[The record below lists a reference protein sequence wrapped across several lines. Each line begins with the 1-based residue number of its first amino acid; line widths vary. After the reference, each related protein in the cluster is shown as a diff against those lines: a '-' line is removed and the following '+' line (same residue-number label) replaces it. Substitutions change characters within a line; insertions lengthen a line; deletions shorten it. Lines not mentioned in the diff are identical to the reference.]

1 MLGDIRLYSPRS
13 SRASVQQR
21 SGSKF
26 NAFTFWKCF
35 SCKPAF
41 KPRFSTFSQPRQNS
55 KELREYWRAKAKE
68 KVKANKLA
76 RSFHDADTV
85 LDSTEKSMAEEPW
98 TQNVS
103 LTWTGFP
110 LIVEGLIN
118 EGTYG
123 SVYRV
128 KTADGF
134 TMAAKVLKDYP
145 SDAPCI
151 QDDMDNLKD
160 ISKEISLHHRVSASP
175 YILRA
180 LGVASVSLHAKG
192 VQSSCLLT
200 ELGKF
205 TVQDVLQRES
215 KSSAS
220 FSFNEKFKWCVQI
233 GCGLCHLHGQRIVH
247 LDLKVNNCLLFES
260 NDGASTSLRATIGDF
275 GLSRQVDDQ
284 GQVTVCTNG
293 VYNARYRPPECTA
306 LQTLEPLERQ
316 FVFLVNEMFIIPDHV
331 GQTIWKIQVR
341 GVDPMIYRTSAYC
354 LRNASTQTSWPWH
367 TWGEQA
373 WSKLW
378 QDIGPML
385 QGSLMS
391 IPCVWYVMILD
402 WMWHCMIPWLRVKTF
417 DFAPGCHTSQRA
429 HQWYYFQH
437 PEASILWSYYLI
449 VFYYHRFDFLL
460 LFWLLRCI
468 SHQLLWHIFFYS
480 CFSVSSLVGIQL
492 ASLLQHMNSSC
503 WKYHPASH
511 LDCLLFVNNIVYCL
525 IFLPFG

>member
-1 MLGDIRLYSPRS
+1 MMLTRFWI
-13 SRASVQQR
+13 QQR
-21 SGSKF
+21 RAWQRNPG
-26 NAFTFWKCF
+26 
-35 SCKPAF
+35 
-41 KPRFSTFSQPRQNS
+41 
-55 KELREYWRAKAKE
+55 LRTCLW
-68 KVKANKLA
+68 
-76 RSFHDADTV
+76 H
-85 LDSTEKSMAEEPW
+85 
-98 TQNVS
+98 
-103 LTWTGFP
+103 
-110 LIVEGLIN
+110 GLIN

-331 GQTIWKIQVR
+331 GQTIWKIQVW

-449 VFYYHRFDFLL
+449 VFYYHRFDF
-460 LFWLLRCI
+460 F
-468 SHQLLWHIFFYS
+468 
-480 CFSVSSLVGIQL
+480 
-492 ASLLQHMNSSC
+492 ASLLIATLHFTSTSLTYFLLLLLLRFQSRRYTTCKSLAAHEFFMLKVSSRIPLRLSTFC
-503 WKYHPASH
+503 K
-511 LDCLLFVNNIVYCL
+511 
-525 IFLPFG
+525 